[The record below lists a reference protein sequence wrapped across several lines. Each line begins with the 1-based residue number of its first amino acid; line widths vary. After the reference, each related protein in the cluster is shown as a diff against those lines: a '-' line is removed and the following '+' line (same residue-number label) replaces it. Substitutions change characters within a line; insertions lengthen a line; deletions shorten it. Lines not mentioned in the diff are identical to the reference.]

1 VGTSGAYGGSGSQP
15 WDVAHDAYGDA
26 AAAGDSGP
34 SDAQIRDFVD
44 AFMQALAKAT
54 PPVPGASSYP
64 LASLR
69 PQRPGGAGGGGGGGG
84 SSSSAGGGGGRNLGR
99 QSARGAAAVAGASA
113 LRTGDRATLTELGL
127 DVRHLDSLPTAR
139 AKCAYIV
146 DTLLGAPSHP
156 DEVALRAA
164 TLRTMVEIQ
173 KAKEPLTTTEQMEL
187 FLQHLAYEQVLVELT
202 SQRRTDS
209 ITPQR
214 AKQIEDKAKKYLR
227 ASVKAMKLP
236 HMAKLTAQG
245 FVTSAATLAHKVFSV
260 FRMRDSR

>member
-15 WDVAHDAYGDA
+15 WDAAHDAYGDA
-26 AAAGDSGP
+26 AAAGESGP
-34 SDAQIRDFVD
+34 SDAQIQDFVD
-44 AFMQALAKAT
+44 AFMQALAKTT
-54 PPVPGASSYP
+54 PPVPAASSYP

-69 PQRPGGAGGGGGGGG
+69 PQRPGGAGGGGRG
-84 SSSSAGGGGGRNLGR
+84 SSSSAGGGGARNVGR
-99 QSARGAAAVAGASA
+99 QTARGAAAVAGASA

-127 DVRHLDSLPTAR
+127 DLRHLDSLPTAR

-236 HMAKLTAQG
+236 HVAKLTAQA
-245 FVTSAATLAHKVFSV
+245 FVSSAATLAHKVFSV

>member
-1 VGTSGAYGGSGSQP
+1 MGTSGAYGGSGSQS
-15 WDVAHDAYGDA
+15 WDAAHGAYGDA
-26 AAAGDSGP
+26 AGADGAGP
-34 SDAQIRDFVD
+34 SDAQVQGFVN
-44 AFMQALAKAT
+44 AFMQALAKT
-54 PPVPGASSYP
+54 GGPTPGASSYP

-69 PQRPGGAGGGGGGGG
+69 PQRAGGAGGAGG
-84 SSSSAGGGGGRNLGR
+84 SSSSAGGGGARNLGR
-99 QSARGAAAVAGASA
+99 QTARGAAAVAGASA
-113 LRTGDRATLTELGL
+113 LRTGDRAALAELGL
-127 DVRHLDSLPTAR
+127 DLGHLDGLSTAR

-173 KAKEPLTTTEQMEL
+173 KAKDTLNSGQQMEL

-202 SQRRTDS
+202 SQRRHDT

-214 AKQIEDKAKKYLR
+214 AKEIEDKAKKYLR

-236 HMAKLTAQG
+236 QKAKLTVQA
-245 FVTSAATLAHKVFSV
+245 FVTSAATLANKVFTV
-260 FRMRDSR
+260 FRVRDAR

>member
-1 VGTSGAYGGSGSQP
+1 MGTSGAYGGSGSQP
-15 WDVAHDAYGDA
+15 WDAAHDAYGDA
-26 AAAGDSGP
+26 AAASEAGP
-34 SDAQIRDFVD
+34 SDAQIQDFVN
-44 AFMQALAKAT
+44 AFMQALAKTA
-54 PPVPGASSYP
+54 PPVPAASSYP

-69 PQRPGGAGGGGGGGG
+69 PQRAGGAGGGGGG

-113 LRTGDRATLTELGL
+113 LRTGDRATLAELGL
-127 DVRHLDSLPTAR
+127 DLRHLDGLTTAR

-209 ITPQR
+209 VTPQR
-214 AKQIEDKAKKYLR
+214 AKQIEDKAKRYLR

-236 HMAKLTAQG
+236 NMAKLTAQA
-245 FVTSAATLAHKVFSV
+245 FVSSAATLAHKVFSV

>member
-1 VGTSGAYGGSGSQP
+1 MGTSGAYGGSGSQP
-15 WDVAHDAYGDA
+15 WDAAHDAYGDA
-26 AAAGDSGP
+26 AAAGESGP
-34 SDAQIRDFVD
+34 SDAQIQDFVR
-44 AFMQALAKAT
+44 AFMQALAKTT
-54 PPVPGASSYP
+54 PPVPAASSYP

-69 PQRPGGAGGGGGGGG
+69 PQRVSGAGGGGGG
-84 SSSSAGGGGGRNLGR
+84 SSSSAGGGGARNLGR
-99 QSARGAAAVAGASA
+99 QSARGAAAVVGASA

-127 DVRHLDSLPTAR
+127 DLRHLDSLSTAR

-236 HMAKLTAQG
+236 QAAKLTAQA
-245 FVTSAATLAHKVFSV
+245 FVSSAATLAHKVFSV
-260 FRMRDSR
+260 FRMRDSQ